1 MRNILLSALALTAVT
16 ASSAPAASKDSTRH
30 PPVTIGLGRA
40 FELALG
46 QKARLGTADHL
57 TIVFSR
63 VLEDSRCPANA
74 LCVWAGNARI
84 ELRLASVTQAPASV
98 QLNTFL
104 PPNAA
109 AYGSYRISLLALQ
122 PYPGLSS
129 GQPIA
134 PKTYTA
140 TLLVKPR

>member
-1 MRNILLSALALTAVT
+1 MASRPALPR
-16 ASSAPAASKDSTRH
+16 PAGPDQVSLARWGSDS
-30 PPVTIGLGRA
+30 GY
-40 FELALG
+40 
-46 QKARLGTADHL
+46 DHL

-122 PYPGLSS
+122 PYPGSS
-129 GQPIA
+129 PGQPVA

-140 TLLVKPR
+140 TLLVTPR

>member
-1 MRNILLSALALTAVT
+1 MRNILLSALALAVT
-16 ASSAPAASKDSTRH
+16 ASSAPAASQDSARH
-30 PPVTIGLGRA
+30 PPVTIALGRA
-40 FELALG
+40 FELSLG
-46 QKARLGTADHL
+46 QKARLATADHL

-122 PYPGLSS
+122 PYPGSS
-129 GQPIA
+129 PGQPVA
-134 PKTYTA
+134 RKTYTA

>member
-1 MRNILLSALALTAVT
+1 MRNILLAALALAVT
-16 ASSAPAASKDSTRH
+16 ASSAPAASKDSGRH

-40 FELALG
+40 FELSLG
-46 QKARLGTADHL
+46 QKATLATADAL

-109 AYGSYRISLLALQ
+109 AYGSYRISLLSLQ
-122 PYPGLSS
+122 PYPGSS
-129 GQPIA
+129 PGQPVA

-140 TLLVKPR
+140 TLLVTPR